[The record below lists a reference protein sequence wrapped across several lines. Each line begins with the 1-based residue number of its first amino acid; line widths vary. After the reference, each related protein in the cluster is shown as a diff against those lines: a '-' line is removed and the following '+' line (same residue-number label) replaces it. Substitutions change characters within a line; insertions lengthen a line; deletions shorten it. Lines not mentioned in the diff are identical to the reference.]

1 LYPGKY
7 DLIINDKSNDFTVH
21 LNIPV

>member
-1 LYPGKY
+1 LYPGRY
-7 DLIINDKSNDFTVH
+7 ELIINDKSNEFTVH